1 MKVLQKEWPERMG
14 MLPLPRI
21 TQTYWPIF
29 ARKIVEQLIV
39 HLNGFKTITSEQIK
53 NQNVSNEWVAAMCSL
68 GPRKLQSTNRH
79 KLSTLNIIVP
89 LQWNPW
95 NPYRD
100 QVVVSSPEPR
110 PWTDPRERSWFQSWP
125 EAPDPT
131 FRFHGGATLVLN
143 ICESKHLKNRCS
155 FLQWANIN
163 NMIFFSATNFAIAV
177 ESELCGPTCPNCS
190 SRNTWSHPLPKC

>member
-1 MKVLQKEWPERMG
+1 MTRKNGNAATTTHYSNVLTYLCPENCRTTDCASEW
-14 MLPLPRI
+14 L
-21 TQTYWPIF
+21 Q
-29 ARKIVEQLIV
+29 
-39 HLNGFKTITSEQIK
+39 TITSEQIK

-79 KLSTLNIIVP
+79 KLSTLNIIVS

-155 FLQWANIN
+155 FLQLEWANIN